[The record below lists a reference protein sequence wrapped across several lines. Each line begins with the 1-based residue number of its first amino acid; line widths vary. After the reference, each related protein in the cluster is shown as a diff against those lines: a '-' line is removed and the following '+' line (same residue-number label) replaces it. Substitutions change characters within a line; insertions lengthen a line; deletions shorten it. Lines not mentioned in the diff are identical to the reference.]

1 MYRVNVACLD
11 IGHANC
17 YSNQSLEEIIKLLG
31 SRRGHLHLNNND
43 GKKDSHRGLNSG
55 NIEVI
60 ETLELI
66 DKYCNNP
73 SMTIEVSDFKE
84 AEESIS
90 IIMKRNNK

>member
-1 MYRVNVACLD
+1 MQIV
-11 IGHANC
+11 
-17 YSNQSLEEIIKLLG
+17 NQSLEEIIKLLG
-31 SRRGHLHLNNND
+31 SRIGHLHLNNND
-43 GKKDSHRGLNSG
+43 GKKDSHRGFNSG